1 MSQMKIRLKS
11 KKKTEEN
18 TRLQKPIRKK
28 NRKKAAAVVVV
39 ILVIAVSG
47 GAVSYRFLFAQT
59 AEVAQYQEVTVQN
72 GDLSLDF
79 SGDGTTQVSTVSQIP
94 EFDATVADLAVEEV
108 YVASGDTV
116 EEGDPILKLTA
127 DSVKE
132 AQDYYT
138 DAVSDATDTLSNAK
152 SSYDLGVL
160 EAQYTKES
168 TVTTAEYADAD
179 YNASLTDLDQKVTDS
194 KAALEDAQSK
204 ISEYTTALA
213 NNTYYTDNQI
223 DEKKAAADE
232 AQKAVDDAQKK
243 YDDAVTTYNTL
254 KKTVSDEIAALTSAD
269 LDTQA
274 EQLKTDYASFTQAKD
289 DIDSAQKDLEKAQS
303 DLSQKQNESTQ
314 AQSNYEKQVQDA
326 TQQKEQL
333 EGSLTQLQS
342 AYEEALQN
350 AVTEKVKV
358 QNTYDTAVVDGEYA
372 QTVYDNA
379 VASLQSAVDTAQEN
393 LDNLTQEQTALNA
406 LEDGVITASQAGT
419 IAAVTYEAED
429 VLKDSTAV
437 VSYYDTDTI
446 LVTIDVDQS
455 HINDIAV
462 GDTADV
468 EVSGVRRGGALT
480 GTISSVA
487 TAATSDSSASKVSY
501 EVQVSIDNSDGTLS
515 TGLSATVTC
524 NYGSLSD
531 VNYLPVD
538 AVSGIDGSSGKV
550 KQYDDNGEVISVP
563 VTIGEQTDS
572 YVVIT
577 EGVSKDDTCLV
588 EVGGQSDEEEK

>member
-1 MSQMKIRLKS
+1 MKIRLKS

-213 NNTYYTDNQI
+213 NNTYYTENQI

-303 DLSQKQNESTQ
+303 DLSQKLNESTQ
-314 AQSNYEKQVQDA
+314 AQSNYEKHVQDA

-406 LEDGVITASQAGT
+406 LEAGVITASQAGT

-550 KQYDDNGEVISVP
+550 KQYDNKGEVISVP

>member
-243 YDDAVTTYNTL
+243 CDDAVTTYNTL

-274 EQLKTDYASFTQAKD
+274 EQLKTDYASLTQAKD

-314 AQSNYEKQVQDA
+314 AQSSYEKQVQDA

-372 QTVYDNA
+372 QTVYDNT

-468 EVSGVRRGGALT
+468 EISGVRREGALT

-538 AVSGIDGSSGKV
+538 AVSSIDGSSGKV

-563 VTIGEQTDS
+563 VTVGEQTDS

>member
-1 MSQMKIRLKS
+1 MKIRLKS

-213 NNTYYTDNQI
+213 NNTYYTENQI

-406 LEDGVITASQAGT
+406 LEAGVITASQAGT

-550 KQYDDNGEVISVP
+550 KQYDNKGEVISVP

>member
-94 EFDATVADLAVEEV
+94 EFDATVADLGVEEV

-531 VNYLPVD
+531 VNYVPVD

>member
-213 NNTYYTDNQI
+213 NNTYYTENQI

-531 VNYLPVD
+531 VNYVPVD

>member
-11 KKKTEEN
+11 KKKKEEN

-213 NNTYYTDNQI
+213 NNTYYTENQI

-531 VNYLPVD
+531 VNYVPVD